1 MVLEFFM
8 NEGVQVNLTIRT
20 SCISSQTVE
29 RVAESAGSA
38 SPRPPMPGGMSALRT
53 WALLSLVKCVENGS
67 RMRGPT
73 NCIGN
78 PVLIGLQWPLNN
90 AYPLT
95 PHPFLCASFTRLFIG
110 KVGSIRSQCCICL
123 RDLKNEPSLKEHMRL
138 CHGVK

>member
-1 MVLEFFM
+1 VVLEFFL

-38 SPRPPMPGGMSALRT
+38 SPRPPMPGGMSALRI
-53 WALLSLVKCVENGS
+53 WALLSPVKLVENGS

-78 PVLIGLQWPLNN
+78 PAMIGLQSSLEIVAFN
-90 AYPLT
+90 T
-95 PHPFLCASFTRLFIG
+95 PPPFPVCVSF
-110 KVGSIRSQCCICL
+110 
-123 RDLKNEPSLKEHMRL
+123 
-138 CHGVK
+138 